1 MIDIHHWQDLDK
13 FSFMHD
19 LQHRVIL
26 DAKDDLYVAGTPV
39 ASCHHCLKRKAAK
52 NG

>member
-1 MIDIHHWQDLDK
+1 MLLMIDIHHRQDLDK

-26 DAKDDLYVAGTPV
+26 DAKDDLYVAGTPWRHV
-39 ASCHHCLKRKAAK
+39 IIV
-52 NG
+52 